1 VTAAPVVFI
10 WTFPAPPVRSACCDR
25 LAAPADTC
33 LFHATSPCRGDSTRR
48 LTRRNDEGHTF
59 RLALRQQS
67 SANYAGLTIFVGSKY
82 FKPKYDKIFCIV
94 NAASQQG

>member
-1 VTAAPVVFI
+1 MTAAPVVLLGLFLRRRCALLVVI
-10 WTFPAPPVRSACCDR
+10 GWLRQQT
-25 LAAPADTC
+25 LAFSLP
-33 LFHATSPCRGDSTRR
+33 RDSTRR
-48 LTRRNDEGHTF
+48 LTRRDDEGHTF

-67 SANYAGLTIFVGSKY
+67 SANYAGLTIFVSSKY